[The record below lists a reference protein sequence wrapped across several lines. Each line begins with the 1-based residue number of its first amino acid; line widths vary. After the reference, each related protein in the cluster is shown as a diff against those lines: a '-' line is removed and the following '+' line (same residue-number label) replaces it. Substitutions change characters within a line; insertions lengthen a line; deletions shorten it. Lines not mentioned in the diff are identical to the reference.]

1 MSYDIK
7 QGTII
12 YNGINT
18 QDFGVWAKG
27 GGVYNAPARKYKS
40 ISIPGRNGT
49 LTIDEGSFEEAE
61 HSYPC
66 FIADNFPVNI
76 QGLRNAFMADPG
88 YHVLTDDYNPDEYYK
103 ARYMDGLE
111 VDVAPRAVGG
121 EFTLRFRRDPRRFL
135 KSGDITQTI
144 ANNGKI
150 ENPTLFDAKPLIRVT
165 GYGEVYVGSYRITIS
180 SLFPYVDIDCEMMD
194 CYHGTD
200 NANPVVTFEGNDFPV
215 LPPGRTGVTYSGH
228 VTKVEITPHW
238 WRL

>member
-1 MSYDIK
+1 MRNHFI
-7 QGTII
+7 
-12 YNGINT
+12 
-18 QDFGVWAKG
+18 FGGHDSVAYSVYISG
-27 GGVYNAPARKYKS
+27 SGVFNAPKRSYS
-40 ISIPGRNGT
+40 TFVIPGRNGE
-49 LTIDEGSFEEAE
+49 LTMDNHRYENIELTYPAFAHENFRESIAGLKAALLSATGYQRLEDSYYPEE
-61 HSYPC
+61 Y
-66 FIADNFPVNI
+66 
-76 QGLRNAFMADPG
+76 R
-88 YHVLTDDYNPDEYYK
+88 
-103 ARYMDGLE
+103 
-111 VDVAPRAVGG
+111 RALFTGDLKIKPTKRLDAG
-121 EFTLRFRRDPRRFL
+121 EFDIKFDCDPRRFL

-150 ENPTLFDAKPLIRVT
+150 ENPTAFDAKPLIRVT